1 MELSS
6 AEMLAALY
14 PSVLL
19 VDDAPVQTIMT
30 RTDVFSRE
38 TFVCKGGGFVAV
50 GAIIPGCERP

>member
-14 PSVLL
+14 SSVLL
-19 VDDAPVQTIMT
+19 VDDAPVQTIMA

-38 TFVCKGGGFVAV
+38 TFVCKRRRFCRGRCNH
-50 GAIIPGCERP
+50 PRL